1 MIRLESTNQEKVS
14 IMFNKL
20 KKLFGSG
27 ENEQQPTAQPMT
39 SSTSTVSNDI
49 IIKAP
54 LTGEMNSLSEVP
66 DPVFAEKMMGDGFAI
81 TPTEGVVV
89 SPIDGEIV
97 QLFHTKHAVGIR
109 SNEGVEVLIHV
120 GLETVKLNGEGFE
133 AHVSEGQKVNAGDK
147 LLTFDINYIKENAK
161 STITPVIFTN
171 GDIAEKIEVT
181 AAGAIQAG
189 SDAAKVTLK

>member
-1 MIRLESTNQEKVS
+1 
-14 IMFNKL
+14 MFNKL

-27 ENEQQPTAQPMT
+27 ENEQQPAAQPMT
-39 SSTSTVSNDI
+39 SSTSAVSNEI
-49 IIKAP
+49 IIEAP

-81 TPTEGVVV
+81 TPSEGVVV
-89 SPIDGEIV
+89 APISGEIV

-161 STITPVIFTN
+161 SIITPVIFTN
-171 GDIAEKIEVT
+171 GDIAEKIEVIAT
-181 AAGAIQAG
+181 GSIQAG
-189 SDAAKVTLK
+189 SNAAKVTLK